1 MPPRGAAARRGE
13 RLAEGL
19 PPALGNQFPETGRG
33 VAATEELTGQAR
45 REQTQA
51 ALKHVRTHTR
61 NEEAAMD
68 TPEDVKISTPTD
80 REVVVTRTFDAPRT
94 LVFDAYTQPELLKRW
109 YDAPGRSLVVCEID
123 LRVGGSYRFLWRGE
137 GRKDVGMRGVHRAV
151 VRPERLVRTQTWE
164 DWDAGEIIETV
175 LFTER
180 AGRTTLTSTGLYPSR
195 DVRDAVLKAG
205 LENGARAT
213 YGRLADALRILQPAK
228 GAA

>member
-1 MPPRGAAARRGE
+1 
-13 RLAEGL
+13 
-19 PPALGNQFPETGRG
+19 
-33 VAATEELTGQAR
+33 
-45 REQTQA
+45 
-51 ALKHVRTHTR
+51 
-61 NEEAAMD
+61 MD
-68 TPEDVKISTPTD
+68 TAADVQISTPTD
-80 REVVVTRTFDAPRT
+80 REVVVTRTFDAPRA
-94 LVFDAYTQPELLKRW
+94 LLFDAYTQPELLKRW

-123 LRVGGSYRFLWRGE
+123 LRVGGAYRFLWRGE

>member
-1 MPPRGAAARRGE
+1 
-13 RLAEGL
+13 
-19 PPALGNQFPETGRG
+19 
-33 VAATEELTGQAR
+33 
-45 REQTQA
+45 
-51 ALKHVRTHTR
+51 
-61 NEEAAMD
+61 MD

-80 REVVVTRTFDAPRT
+80 REVVVTRTFAAPRT

-123 LRVGGSYRFLWRGE
+123 LRVGGAYRFLWRGA

-151 VRPERLVRTQTWE
+151 VRPERLVRTETWE

-180 AGRTTLTSTGLYPSR
+180 AGKTTLTSTGLYPSR

-213 YGRLADALRILQPAK
+213 YGRLADALRILQPVK

>member
-1 MPPRGAAARRGE
+1 
-13 RLAEGL
+13 
-19 PPALGNQFPETGRG
+19 
-33 VAATEELTGQAR
+33 
-45 REQTQA
+45 
-51 ALKHVRTHTR
+51 
-61 NEEAAMD
+61 MD
-68 TPEDVKISTPTD
+68 TAADVQISTPTD

-123 LRVGGSYRFLWRGE
+123 LRVGGAYRFLWRGE

>member
-1 MPPRGAAARRGE
+1 
-13 RLAEGL
+13 
-19 PPALGNQFPETGRG
+19 
-33 VAATEELTGQAR
+33 
-45 REQTQA
+45 
-51 ALKHVRTHTR
+51 
-61 NEEAAMD
+61 MD
-68 TPEDVKISTPTD
+68 TAADVQISTPTD
-80 REVVVTRTFDAPRT
+80 REVVVTRTFDAPRA
-94 LVFDAYTQPELLKRW
+94 LGFDAYTQPELLKRW

-123 LRVGGSYRFLWRGE
+123 LRVGGAYRFLWRGE